1 MRATLR
7 SLLKAREFA
16 IIAVAIVGIGI
27 GATTAVFSVVD
38 AALLRPLPFR
48 NADRLFLVAGTNAK
62 RAIVDGPFSYPEL
75 TELRTRVR
83 LLDGLAGIAPERFNV
98 TGGDAPEQL
107 AGARVS
113 ASFFDV
119 IAMDVAAGRKFVV
132 ADDDGGS
139 PRVVILGRRYWLRR
153 FNGGAD
159 AIGGSLVLN
168 GVPHAV
174 VGALGIDLPPP
185 FDDVDIWSPHVD
197 ELSGFSPALINGG
210 LGYLSAVARVPP

>member
-7 SLLKAREFA
+7 SLLKAREFT

-38 AALLRPLPFR
+38 AALFRPLPFR
-48 NADRLFLVAGTNAK
+48 DAERLFLVAGTNAK

-75 TELRTRVR
+75 SELRTRVR
-83 LLDGLAGIAPERFNV
+83 LLDGLAGIAADRFNV
-98 TGGDAPEQL
+98 TGTELPEQL

-119 IAMDVAAGRKFVV
+119 IAVDVAAGRKFVA
-132 ADDDGGS
+132 ADDDAGS
-139 PRVVILGRRYWLRR
+139 ARVVILGRRYWLRR

-159 AIGGSLVLN
+159 AIGSSPTLD
-168 GVPHAV
+168 
-174 VGALGIDLPPP
+174 GAAPTLLGAPRNQLPPP
-185 FDDVDIWSPHVD
+185 FR
-197 ELSGFSPALINGG
+197 NGRG
-210 LGYLSAVARVPP
+210 RGPP

>member
-1 MRATLR
+1 MRQIVR
-7 SLLKAREFA
+7 SLLKAREFT

-48 NADRLFLVAGTNAK
+48 NADRLFLVSGTNPK

-75 TELRTRVR
+75 TELRERVR

-98 TGGDAPEQL
+98 TGRDMPEQL

-119 IAMDVAAGRKFVV
+119 IAVDVAAGRKFVA
-132 ADDDGGS
+132 ADDAAGS

-159 AIGGSLVLN
+159 AIGGSLILN
-168 GVPHAV
+168 GVPHTVA
-174 VGALGIDLPPP
+174 GALGIDLPPP
-185 FDDVDIWSPHVD
+185 FDNVDI
-197 ELSGFSPALINGG
+197 
-210 LGYLSAVARVPP
+210 